1 MTSISTSAAREL
13 AEALS
18 DQFSGVVG
26 RQLQGTSSRLAD
38 LSRQVGEQKGLILHV
53 ERSQREQ
60 RRAPPDLAGIVAKAI
75 TALVKSQA
83 AGIGVQSRPE
93 VAEEIAEKIYRSEPL
108 VQRALRDL
116 PSVIAVVKAAV
127 SPASTATAGWAA
139 ELVSTASAGLI
150 PSIAPQSLYSR
161 LAPRGLR
168 LDFTGIG
175 TLRLPAKNTG
185 GGSLGGDFVAENA
198 PIPIRQ
204 MSLSPVDLSA
214 KKLAVISAYSAE
226 LAERSAPSIEAVV
239 RQAIADDT
247 GLVLDTRMLDANAAT
262 AARPAGLLFGV
273 TPITATT
280 GGGVAALA
288 GDLGA
293 LAAAVPAAAD
303 LVYIMNPA
311 DRVRALAQSPGML
324 GVPILESS
332 VVTAKTVIALD
343 AADLVTAEGDEPR
356 FMLSENA
363 AVHMSDVPTALAIAG
378 SPNTISAPARSFFQE
393 DLIGIRLILHCTW
406 GMRRA
411 GRVATV
417 ASVTW

>member
-75 TALVKSQA
+75 TCLVKGKSA
-83 AGIGVQSRPE
+83 HM
-93 VAEEIAEKIYRSEPL
+93 AEEIAEQLYAKESL
-108 VQRALRDL
+108 VSRAVRDL
-116 PSVIAVVKAAV
+116 PSVLKAAV

-139 ELVSTASAGLI
+139 ELVSTAAAGLI

-168 LDFTGIG
+168 LDFTGVG

-273 TPITATT
+273 TPLTATT
-280 GGGVAALA
+280 GGGTAALA

-293 LAAAVPAAAD
+293 LAAAIPAAAD

-393 DLIGIRLILHCTW
+393 DLIGIRLILHVTW
-406 GMRRA
+406 GMRRS